1 MLSHVPIVLS
11 GHVGMSSLYNSQ
23 TLLQSVFYWDYFLQ
37 IIQCNLF
44 LCKVLL
50 LLRYYQYQMSLFSFL
65 SHEFLKS
72 LSNKTKT
79 IHNARYHQEKVSKDA
94 LLSS

>member
-11 GHVGMSSLYNSQ
+11 GHVGMSSLYNLQ

-37 IIQCNLF
+37 II
-44 LCKVLL
+44 KVLL

-65 SHEFLKS
+65 SHAFLKS